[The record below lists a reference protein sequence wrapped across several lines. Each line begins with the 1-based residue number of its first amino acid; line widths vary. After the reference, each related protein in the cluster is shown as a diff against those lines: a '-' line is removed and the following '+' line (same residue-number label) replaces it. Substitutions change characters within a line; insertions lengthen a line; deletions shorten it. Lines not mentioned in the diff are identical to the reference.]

1 MRVLCSLL
9 VSLSLAVPALAQHV
23 WWEAESKVDTNFPAQ
38 TWLSGRS
45 LGKQQEQLA
54 GGEWLT
60 SAGPRAGDEL
70 RARWQVTVPAAGR
83 YTLWTRKFWKHGPFR
98 WRFDAEEP
106 RVCGA
111 DCALADSVALIPNV
125 CANWVDLGTVEL
137 TAGEHAF
144 EVVLQAAKGQE
155 TTAAFDCFLLT
166 QVPFVPDGKRKPG
179 EKEERVDAGMFAFAP
194 PADPFADGALLDLRG
209 LNEKVAGERGPVRA
223 KGDGFVRG
231 DGQAM
236 RWFGVNAG
244 PDVWM
249 QSQDGV
255 NYLARKLA
263 KLGVN
268 LVRLHG
274 PLVKDGQPRQV
285 DAQRLDAICYFIAA
299 CKQQGI
305 YTTLSNYFP
314 LWFRINGAWGIA
326 DYDGTDKKHPFG
338 AIYFDE
344 RLQAIQRG
352 WLQQVLTH
360 ENPYTKVKLAREP
373 ALAAIEMV
381 NEDSLFFWTFTP
393 ENIPPAQWR
402 TLEGRFG
409 KWLKQTGPAKLLPA
423 WNMTRDG
430 LGKTAAREQPRVR
443 EQIRFLAETQRD
455 YYAGLCRYVQKE
467 LGYDGLTVASN
478 WHVSDPAQLDAIER
492 WTYQPADIVDAH
504 GYFAGSHEGP
514 RAAWALDQGDRFRD
528 AAFVDAPER
537 LPLQSVQTMGKPQ
550 IVSEIGWPSP
560 NRLRADGVLVASAYA
575 AANGVD
581 GLFWFAIE
589 SPFLRDA
596 GVSKFGIGTPDQA
609 WTFPVAA
616 LLYRRFDVAEAEPV
630 RRAALSE
637 AALFALGGSDAGA
650 AQLDPLRA
658 GDGPNGVGLDVRVFL
673 TGPVVR
679 AFDSK
684 AAGIRQPPAKAGEGA
699 RVTRH
704 KGGQLV
710 LDEGRRL
717 FTIDAPR
724 CQAASGY
731 LGKAGKVELE
741 ACAIE
746 CRNDY
751 GAVAVI
757 SLDGEPIARSKRILV
772 QAITKA
778 QPFGFVERGGRIE
791 ALGSAPAQVEHIAAV
806 LTLRGG
812 PIRRVVALDSNGM
825 ARPDV
830 IRATGSP
837 VVITLASD
845 ALWHVIER

>member
-1 MRVLCSLL
+1 MRASCCLPLSLL
-9 VSLSLAVPALAQHV
+9 LAAAATAQQV
-23 WWEAESKVDTNFPAQ
+23 WWEAESFADTNFPTQ

-45 LGKQQEQLA
+45 LGKQQVELS
-54 GGEWLT
+54 GGEWL
-60 SAGPRAGDEL
+60 SCAGPRAADEM
-70 RARWQVTVPAAGR
+70 RARWQVTVPRAGK
-83 YTLWTRKFWKHGPFR
+83 YALWTRKFWKHGPFR
-98 WRFDAEEP
+98 WWFDAQEP
-106 RVCGA
+106 RVCDA
-111 DCALADSVALIPNV
+111 DCMLADSVALIPNV
-125 CANWVDLGTVEL
+125 CANWVDLGMVEL
-137 TAGEHAF
+137 TAGEHRF
-144 EVVLQAAKGQE
+144 ELVLQAEKGQE

-166 QVPFVPDGKRKPG
+166 QTPFVPDGKRQPG

-194 PADPFADGALLDLRG
+194 AADSFADGALLDLRS
-209 LNEKVAGERGPVRA
+209 LNETIAGEHGPVRA

-231 DGQAM
+231 DGQPM

-244 PDVWM
+244 PDLWM
-249 QSQDGV
+249 QSKDGV
-255 NYLARKLA
+255 SYLARKLA

-274 PLVKDGQPRQV
+274 SLIQDGEPRLV
-285 DAQRLDAICYFIAA
+285 DAKKLDAICYFIAA

-305 YTTLSNYFP
+305 YTTMSNYFP
-314 LWFRINGAWGIA
+314 LWYRMDAAWGIG
-326 DYDGTDKKHPFG
+326 DYDGSDNKHPFA

-344 RLQAIQRG
+344 RLQVIQRS
-352 WLQQVLTH
+352 WLQQLLKH
-360 ENPYTKVKLAREP
+360 ENPYTKVVLAREP

-393 ENIPPAQWR
+393 QNVPPALWQ
-402 TLEGRFG
+402 TLEDRFG
-409 KWLKQTGPAKLLPA
+409 TWLKQSGPAKVLPA

-430 LGKTAAREQPRVR
+430 LAKTAARQQPRVR
-443 EQIRFLAETQRD
+443 EQIRFLAETQRN
-455 YYAGLCRYVQKE
+455 YYAGLCRYVQKD
-467 LGYDGLTVASN
+467 LGYQGLTVASN

-504 GYFAGSHEGP
+504 GYFAGPHEGP

-528 AAFVDAPER
+528 LAFVEAPEQ
-537 LPLQSVQTMGKPQ
+537 LPLQFVQTMGKPQ

-589 SPFLRDA
+589 SPFLRDTGA
-596 GVSKFGIGTPDQA
+596 SKFGIGTPDQA

-616 LLYRRFDVAEAEPV
+616 LLYRRFDLAEAAPV
-630 RRAALSE
+630 RRATLTD
-637 AALFALGGSDAGA
+637 AALFELGGSDAGT

-658 GDGPNGVGLDVRVFL
+658 GDGPNGAGLDVRVFL

-679 AFDSK
+679 AFDAK
-684 AAGIRQPPAKAGEGA
+684 TTAIRQPAAKAGADA

-704 KGGQLV
+704 AGGQLV

-731 LGKAGKVELE
+731 LGKAGKVQLG
-741 ACAIE
+741 ACSID
-746 CRNDY
+746 CKNDY

-757 SLDGEPIARSKRILV
+757 SLDGEPIARSKRLLV

-778 QPFGFVERGGRIE
+778 QPFGFVERGGSIQ
-791 ALGSAPAQVEHIAAV
+791 ALGSAPAQVERIAAQV
-806 LTLRGG
+806 ILPGG
-812 PIRRVVALDSNGM
+812 PVRRAVALDSNGM
-825 ARPDV
+825 ARPDAIV
-830 IRATGSP
+830 ITGNP
-837 VVITLASD
+837 AVITLASD